1 MAKEIKEKI
10 KKWGF
15 IKLKSFCTGFAQRK
29 PSTKEKTTLEWE
41 KIFLND
47 MTDKGLISRIYK
59 QLIQLNIVETNSS
72 VKKGGGAEDQNRY
85 FFQRRYIDGQ

>member
-29 PSTKEKTTLEWE
+29 PSTKEKTPSEWE

-47 MTDKGLISRIYK
+47 MTDKGLITRIYR

-72 VKKGGGAEDQNRY
+72 VKKGGEAEDQRVY
-85 FFQRRYIDGQ
+85 IQRRYIDGQ